1 MNREAGRYS
10 IDYKGNDGGTIF
22 NLPRFMGKSLPKQIL
37 RLRGYRIR
45 FSGVGADAAAI
56 AADALVNA
64 LAAGVLFFDIRD
76 SSGVSIFSEDHL
88 IDSIPGRLYFSVSLD
103 ANYVT
108 NRDSLNK
115 VCYLKT
121 DLPDTIYISIYVK
134 TESGTPLSPTVSLA
148 GNIKEFYLD
157 FETETGAE
165 FNVKG
170 Y

>member
-10 IDYKGNDGGTIF
+10 IDYKGNNGGTIF

-37 RLRGYRIR
+37 RLRGYRVL
-45 FSGVGADAAAI
+45 FGGTDAP
-56 AADALVNA
+56 DALANA